1 MLAVP
6 HYTLVTRSR
15 SREKRARGGD
25 SGQERE
31 LGATLGLGLGA
42 AGFPQLGQEGPA
54 TPGVPSKE
62 LLSNLKGSSRSR
74 SRGGNGD
81 RQPVQRSPRRNLAPR
96 SPSSNL
102 SGPSG
107 AVKKVAFKT
116 RTTVLS
122 LGGTENEVRALV
134 TLLTC
139 FLWEVA
145 GEPSLFCILRR
156 WFWLRERV

>member
-31 LGATLGLGLGA
+31 LGATLGLGLGK

-54 TPGVPSKE
+54 TPGVTSKE

-74 SRGGNGD
+74 SRGGNSPVR
-81 RQPVQRSPRRNLAPR
+81 RQMTFFTKIQKRLNTNSD
-96 SPSSNL
+96 
-102 SGPSG
+102 
-107 AVKKVAFKT
+107 T
-116 RTTVLS
+116 
-122 LGGTENEVRALV
+122 
-134 TLLTC
+134 
-139 FLWEVA
+139 
-145 GEPSLFCILRR
+145 
-156 WFWLRERV
+156 